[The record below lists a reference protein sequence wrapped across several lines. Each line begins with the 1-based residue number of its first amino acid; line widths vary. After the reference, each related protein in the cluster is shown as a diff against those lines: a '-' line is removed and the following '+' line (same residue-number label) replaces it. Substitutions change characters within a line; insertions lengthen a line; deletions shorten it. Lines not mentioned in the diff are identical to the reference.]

1 MPTSVPDSLLPTR
14 LALTMQGAGKI
25 VPFDE
30 VDARLKHPESTGEL
44 AQGQGIIAGETA
56 YFDSAIMTK
65 GMAFAQY
72 GLFNSSSL
80 HLFICLSLCTPLF

>member
-1 MPTSVPDSLLPTR
+1 
-14 LALTMQGAGKI
+14 MQGAGKI

-72 GLFNSSSL
+72 GLFDSSSL
-80 HLFICLSLCTPLF
+80 HLFISLHSPVLGIACWFARCVGGRP